1 LDSRLLLEV
10 FVTLLVIMDPPGAV
24 PVFLVVTRDLSTQ
37 ERRRAALMAV
47 LTAFFVITLFAV
59 AGKQILGYL
68 HVTVPALQIAGGL
81 LLLLVALE
89 LLQDN
94 QVEPTAIT
102 PEQRTSIGMVPL
114 GTPMLAGPG
123 AIVATIVFA
132 QRIDSGGQWLSLAVG
147 IVGVHIILYLS
158 LRFSGLIRR
167 LVRDAG
173 ILLITRVAGVLLA
186 AIAVQMTADGIRAFV
201 NAG

>member
-1 LDSRLLLEV
+1 VDSVLLVEV

-24 PVFLVVTRDLSTQ
+24 PVFLVVTRDLSTT
-37 ERRRAALMAV
+37 ERRRAALVAV
-47 LTAFFVITLFAV
+47 LTAFLVITLFAV
-59 AGKQILGYL
+59 AGRQILGYL
-68 HVTVPALQIAGGL
+68 HVEVPALQIAGGL

-89 LLQDN
+89 LLQDKE
-94 QVEPTAIT
+94 VEPTAIT
-102 PEQRTSIGMVPL
+102 PEQRSSIGMVPL

-132 QRIDSGGQWLSLAVG
+132 QRIDSAGQWLSLAVG
-147 IVGVHIILYLS
+147 IIGVHIVLFIA

-186 AIAVQMTADGIRAFV
+186 AIAVQMTADGVRAFI

>member
-1 LDSRLLLEV
+1 VDKRLLLEV

-24 PVFLVVTRDLSTQ
+24 PVFLVVTRDLSTV
-37 ERRRAALMAV
+37 ERRKAALMAV

-68 HVTVPALQIAGGL
+68 HVTVSALQIAGGL

-132 QRIDSGGQWLSLAVG
+132 QRIRSGGQWLSLAVG
-147 IVGVHIILYLS
+147 IVGVHIVLYLS

-201 NAG
+201 KAG

>member
-1 LDSRLLLEV
+1 VDSVLLVEV

-24 PVFLVVTRDLSTQ
+24 PVFLVVTRDLSTT
-37 ERRRAALMAV
+37 ERRRAAFVAV
-47 LTAFFVITLFAV
+47 LTAFLVITLFAV
-59 AGKQILGYL
+59 AGRQILGYL
-68 HVTVPALQIAGGL
+68 HVEVPALQIAGGL

-132 QRIDSGGQWLSLAVG
+132 QRIDSAGQWLSLAVG
-147 IVGVHIILYLS
+147 IVGVHIVLYLS

-201 NAG
+201 KAG

>member
-1 LDSRLLLEV
+1 MDTVLLVEV

-37 ERRRAALMAV
+37 ERRRAAWVAV
-47 LTAFFVITLFAV
+47 LTAFLVITLFAV
-59 AGKQILGYL
+59 AGRQILGYL
-68 HVTVPALQIAGGL
+68 HVEVPALQIAGGL

-132 QRIDSGGQWLSLAVG
+132 QRIDSAGQWLSLAVG
-147 IVGVHIILYLS
+147 IIGVHIILYLS

-201 NAG
+201 KAG

>member
-1 LDSRLLLEV
+1 VDTVLLVEV

-24 PVFLVVTRDLSTQ
+24 PVFLVVTRDLSTT
-37 ERRRAALMAV
+37 ERRRAALIAV

-59 AGKQILGYL
+59 AGRQILGYL
-68 HVTVPALQIAGGL
+68 HVEVPALQIAGGL

-102 PEQRTSIGMVPL
+102 PEQRSSIGMVPL

-132 QRIDSGGQWLSLAVG
+132 QRIDSAGQWLSLAVG
-147 IVGVHIILYLS
+147 IIGVHIVLFIA

-186 AIAVQMTADGIRAFV
+186 AIAVQMTADGVRAFV

>member
-1 LDSRLLLEV
+1 
-10 FVTLLVIMDPPGAV
+10 
-24 PVFLVVTRDLSTQ
+24 VFLVVTRDLSTT
-37 ERRRAALMAV
+37 ERRRAALIAV

-59 AGKQILGYL
+59 AGRQILGYL
-68 HVTVPALQIAGGL
+68 HVEVPALQIAGGL

-102 PEQRTSIGMVPL
+102 PEQRSSIGMVPL

-132 QRIDSGGQWLSLAVG
+132 QRIDSAGQWLSLAVG
-147 IVGVHIILYLS
+147 IIGVHIVLFIA

-186 AIAVQMTADGIRAFV
+186 AIAVQMTADGVRAFV

>member
-1 LDSRLLLEV
+1 MDKRLLLEV

-37 ERRRAALMAV
+37 ERRKAALMAV

-68 HVTVPALQIAGGL
+68 HVTVSALQIAGGL

-132 QRIDSGGQWLSLAVG
+132 QRIDSGGQWLSLALG
-147 IVGVHIILYLS
+147 IIGVHIVLYLA

-201 NAG
+201 KAG